1 MLDIVLV
8 EDDARLGTMVAEYL
22 QRHGY
27 QVAHERSGERAI
39 ERILADPPALVLLDV
54 GLPGQDGFEVCRRVR
69 PHYDGIICLLT
80 ARTDNID
87 QVLGLELGAD
97 DYIGKPIE
105 PRVLLARLRAH
116 LRRHRREEPRD
127 GALRFGELSI
137 DPSTRNVHLQERLL
151 DLTTAEFDLLHLL
164 ARNAGQ
170 ILDRDALLRGLRG
183 IAFDGLDRSIDA
195 RISRLRRKLGDNPE
209 QPERIKTVRGRG
221 YLFSRSA
228 WG

>member
-8 EDDARLGTMVAEYL
+8 EDDARLGTMVTEYL

-27 QVAHERSGERAI
+27 QVAHECTGEQAI
-39 ERILADPPALVLLDV
+39 ERILTELPALVLLDV
-54 GLPGQDGFEVCRRVR
+54 GLPDQDGFEVCRRVR
-69 PHYDGIICLLT
+69 PHYDGIICVLS
-80 ARTDNID
+80 ARTDDID
-87 QVLGLELGAD
+87 QVLALELGAD

-116 LRRHRREEPRD
+116 LRRHRRDEPRD
-127 GALRFGELSI
+127 GVLRFGQLAI
-137 DPSTRNVHLQERLL
+137 DPSTRNVHLQQRLL

-170 ILDRDALLRGLRG
+170 ILDRDAMLRGLRG

>member
-8 EDDARLGTMVAEYL
+8 EDDARLGTMVSDYL

-27 QVAHERSGERAI
+27 QVAHERSGERAVA
-39 ERILADPPALVLLDV
+39 RILADKPALVLLDV
-54 GLPGQDGFEVCRRVR
+54 GLPDQDGFEVCRQIR
-69 PHYDGIICLLT
+69 PHYDGIICVLT

-116 LRRHRREEPRD
+116 LRRHRRVEPRD
-127 GALRFGELSI
+127 GSLRFGELSI
-137 DPSTRNVHLQERLL
+137 DPSTRNVHLQSALL
-151 DLTTAEFDLLHLL
+151 ELTTAEFDLLFLL
-164 ARNAGQ
+164 ASNAGQ

-195 RISRLRRKLGDNPE
+195 RISRLRRKLRR
-209 QPERIKTVRGRG
+209 QP
-221 YLFSRSA
+221 
-228 WG
+228 